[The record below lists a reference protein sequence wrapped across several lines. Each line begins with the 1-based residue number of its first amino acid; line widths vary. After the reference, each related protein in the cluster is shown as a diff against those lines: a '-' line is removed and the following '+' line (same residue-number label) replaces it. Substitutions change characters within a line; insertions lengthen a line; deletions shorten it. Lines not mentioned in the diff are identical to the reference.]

1 MRLQRGALLI
11 NNDTKVTGVLLYS
24 KGKNWYY
31 TMISTKPGMDNPV
44 VSTQHHGRAEII
56 DAITSGK
63 VRYQKPGSVKRE

>member
-24 KGKNWYY
+24 RGKNWFY
-31 TMISTKPGMDNPV
+31 TMIATKPGMDNPI
-44 VSTQHHGRAEII
+44 VSKQYHGRAEII

-63 VRYQKPGSVKRE
+63 VIYQKPGSVKRE

>member
-24 KGKNWYY
+24 KGSNWHY
-31 TMISTKPGMDNPV
+31 TMISIKSGMDNPV
-44 VSTQHHGRAEII
+44 VSKHYHGRAEII

-63 VRYQKPGSVKRE
+63 VTYQKPGSVKRE